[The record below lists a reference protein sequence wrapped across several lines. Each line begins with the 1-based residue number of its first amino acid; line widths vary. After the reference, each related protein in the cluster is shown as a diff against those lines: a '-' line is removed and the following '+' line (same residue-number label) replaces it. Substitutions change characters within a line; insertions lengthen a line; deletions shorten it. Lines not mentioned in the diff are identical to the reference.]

1 MKLDLLKKL
10 IKEAVKEAVREELE
24 TILSE
29 GANSAKVPTEMV
41 SEYREAVPTTTKYEQ
56 YKPVVAKPI
65 PTGNPIADLMNET
78 KYSMTQGEYRSL
90 VSATSDMVSA
100 PGLGMQ
106 STNLE
111 GLLAES
117 QFKTGPEPGLD
128 ISQFD
133 FIKKAGAV
141 YKASNEKDKQRFGA

>member
-29 GANSAKVPTEMV
+29 DAKPVQAPKQTV
-41 SEYREAVPTTTKYEQ
+41 TKYAE
-56 YKPVVAKPI
+56 YKPVVAKPV
-65 PTGNPIADLMNET
+65 PTGDPIADLMNET
-78 KYSMTQGEYRSL
+78 KYSMTQGEYRNL
-90 VSATSDMVSA
+90 VSATSDMVST

-106 STNLE
+106 SIE
-111 GLLAES
+111 D
-117 QFKTGPEPGLD
+117 QFKLGPEPGLD

-133 FIKKAGAV
+133 FVKKAGAV
-141 YKASNEKDKQRFGA
+141 YRASQEKDKQRFGA

>member
-24 TILSE
+24 IIFSEDVKTKGTPIGAGGYGTPSTI
-29 GANSAKVPTEMV
+29 
-41 SEYREAVPTTTKYEQ
+41 TKYAEHR
-56 YKPVVAKPI
+56 PVIAKPT

-78 KYSMTQGEYRSL
+78 KYSMTQGEYQNL

-106 STNLE
+106 PVMD
-111 GLLAES
+111 
-117 QFKTGPEPGLD
+117 QFRQGPEPGLD

-133 FIKKAGAV
+133 FMMRAGDV
-141 YKASNEKDKQRFGA
+141 YKASVKKDKERFGA

>member
-29 GANSAKVPTEMV
+29 DANPTLTPIGIGGYGVPNTV
-41 SEYREAVPTTTKYEQ
+41 TKYASH
-56 YKPVVAKPI
+56 KPVITKPV

-78 KYSMTQGEYRSL
+78 KYSMTQGEYQSII
-90 VSATSDMVSA
+90 SATSDMVSA

-106 STNLE
+106 S
-111 GLLAES
+111 AMD
-117 QFKTGPEPGLD
+117 QFKPGPEPGLD

-133 FIKKAGAV
+133 FVKKAGAI
-141 YKASNEKDKQRFGA
+141 YRASNEKDKQRFGA

>member
-41 SEYREAVPTTTKYEQ
+41 SEFREVKPAVKKYEE
-56 YKPVVAKPI
+56 YRPVMAKPI
-65 PTGNPIADLMNET
+65 PTGDPIADLMNET

-90 VSATSDMVSA
+90 VSATSDMVQA

-106 STNLE
+106 STGLE
-111 GLLAES
+111 ALLAED
-117 QFKTGPEPGLD
+117 QFRPGPEPGLD

-133 FIKKAGAV
+133 FVKKAGAV
-141 YKASNEKDKQRFGA
+141 FKASQEKDRQRFGA

>member
-29 GANSAKVPTEMV
+29 DVKPKSTPVGVGGYGTPNTV
-41 SEYREAVPTTTKYEQ
+41 TKYAEHR
-56 YKPVVAKPI
+56 PVVAKPV
-65 PTGNPIADLMNET
+65 PTGDPIADLMNET
-78 KYSMTQGEYRSL
+78 KYSMTQGEYQNL
-90 VSATSDMVSA
+90 VSATSDMVQA

-106 STNLE
+106 S
-111 GLLAES
+111 AVDS
-117 QFKTGPEPGLD
+117 FRPGPEPGLD

-133 FIKKAGAV
+133 FMMRAGDV
-141 YKASNEKDKQRFGA
+141 YKASVAKDKQRFGA

>member
-29 GANSAKVPTEMV
+29 DVKPIQAPKQTV
-41 SEYREAVPTTTKYEQ
+41 TKYAE
-56 YKPVVAKPI
+56 YKPVAAKPAL
-65 PTGNPIADLMNET
+65 TGDPIADLMNET
-78 KYSMTQGEYRSL
+78 RYSMTQGEYNNL
-90 VSATSDMVSA
+90 VGATSDMVQA

-106 STNLE
+106 SV
-111 GLLAES
+111 AD
-117 QFKTGPEPGLD
+117 QFRPGPEPGLD